1 MAADTPS
8 LMGSA
13 VRPAEPLG
21 SISKR
26 KEGPSSTVR
35 RRANSSLPELVGISS
50 ESHAVH
56 GAGEQP
62 DSQSNRL
69 VGANRQ
75 FDANVRNLILPY
87 VLCNVKIEYN
97 IPNHYNQFVMCLN
110 VQCSEYIR
118 MVLLYQPP
126 ILHTTFAVGSLHRWR
141 SY

>member
-75 FDANVRNLILPY
+75 FDANVRNLIDDKYNKEYKLDRETR
-87 VLCNVKIEYN
+87 VKAIEILFDYFN
-97 IPNHYNQFVMCLN
+97 KNQFQVN
-110 VQCSEYIR
+110 VSVSTFTLYPSYY
-118 MVLLYQPP
+118 LLR
-126 ILHTTFAVGSLHRWR
+126 IAGRG
-141 SY
+141 

>member
-75 FDANVRNLILPY
+75 FDANVRNLIDDKYNKEYKLDRETR
-87 VLCNVKIEYN
+87 VKAIEILFDYFN
-97 IPNHYNQFVMCLN
+97 KNQFQVN
-110 VQCSEYIR
+110 VS
-118 MVLLYQPP
+118 VSTFTLYP
-126 ILHTTFAVGSLHRWR
+126 

>member
-26 KEGPSSTVR
+26 KEGPSSAVR

-75 FDANVRNLILPY
+75 FDANVRNLIDDKYNKEYKLDRETR
-87 VLCNVKIEYN
+87 VKAIEILFDYFN
-97 IPNHYNQFVMCLN
+97 KNQFQVN
-110 VQCSEYIR
+110 VS
-118 MVLLYQPP
+118 VSTFTLYP
-126 ILHTTFAVGSLHRWR
+126 